1 MKRILILLVA
11 ALGISIAAN
20 AQSRALGL
28 RAGYGGELSYQ
39 HSFGS
44 NFAEFDLGWFS
55 RGFDIVGIYDF
66 VIAGNGQVNL
76 YAGPGAQLGFYNHYD
91 GDARVNVGIAGQLGV
106 EWNIHFSLSDKLDGR
121 ADPYLIKSS
130 GLFKNTD
137 CYSALKVTLTYSF
150 MAKCRTCHNDDE

>member
-106 EWNIHFSLSDKLDGR
+106 EWNIPSIPLQLSVDWRPVYFLMHEGGFGYD
-121 ADPYLIKSS
+121 SV
-130 GLFKNTD
+130 GLGIRYRF
-137 CYSALKVTLTYSF
+137 
-150 MAKCRTCHNDDE
+150 

>member
-76 YAGPGAQLGFYNHYD
+76 YVGPGAQLGFYNHYD

-106 EWNIHFSLSDKLDGR
+106 EWNIPSIPLQLSVDWRPVYFLMHDGGFGY
-121 ADPYLIKSS
+121 DSV
-130 GLFKNTD
+130 GLGIRYRF
-137 CYSALKVTLTYSF
+137 
-150 MAKCRTCHNDDE
+150 